1 MKFFSPSSIFF
12 TLKNGFPENI
22 SNKLI
27 TWLNSLGSIIPVNT
41 KDSQTFMADEMIV
54 FSRSLDFLKEEKFV
68 DTVNDAIKEEEDS
81 YKRAQSAIIWRRH
94 ILIWAGEHCKYLD
107 GDFCDFGCYDGIGS
121 KIINDYCDL
130 ISFNKQLFI
139 YDNFDTPPDSQPFP
153 KHSPLLSKEVN
164 KRFKNSDNVKIIK
177 GVLPES
183 LKENCPKKI
192 AFAHIDLNN
201 MPAEIA
207 VLELIYDRV
216 VTSGIIIL
224 DDYGWSGY
232 GDQQKEEKIF
242 FNEKGLKIMELPTG
256 QGVILKR

>member
-1 MKFFSPSSIFF
+1 MKFFTPSSIFF
-12 TLKNGFPENI
+12 TLKNGFPENT

-27 TWLNSLGSIIPVNT
+27 TWLNSLGSIISVNT

-54 FSRSLDFLKEEKFV
+54 FSRSLDFLREEKFI
-68 DTVNDAIKEEEDS
+68 DTVNDAIGEEEDS

-94 ILIWAGEHCKYLD
+94 TLIWAGEHCKYLD

-130 ISFNKQLFI
+130 ASFKKQLFI
-139 YDNFDTPPDSQPFP
+139 YDNFDTPPDSQSFP
-153 KHSPLLSKEVN
+153 KHSPLLSKEV
-164 KRFKNSDNVKIIK
+164 KERFKYSNNVKIIK

-183 LKENCPKKI
+183 LKDNCPKKI

-207 VLELIYDRV
+207 VLDIIYDRV
-216 VTSGIIIL
+216 VTGGIIIL

-242 FNEKGLKIMELPTG
+242 FNEKGLKILELPTG